1 MEELSTGY
9 GLVEGPTYVPDRG
22 LVFSDVLNGG
32 VHALNL
38 STGVVET
45 LIPHRRGI
53 GGIAPHS
60 SGGFVVSGRNVAVK
74 IPGEE
79 GTHVLL
85 DAKDAGD
92 AAGFND
98 LTTDAAGRVYV
109 GSLGFVA
116 VDPNA
121 VKKPGYLYM
130 IDLDGTAHSLASDIQ
145 LTNGI
150 AVSPDGKRLYH
161 DDLDAHTTLV
171 YDLHEDGTV
180 GQKQALI
187 EHPDSGHPD
196 GMAVAQD
203 GSIWIAMAH
212 QGCVRVFNPDG
223 SERRK
228 LDVPLPMVTSLC
240 FGGSDMQDLFIVT
253 GSIGAGRENAGTIYR
268 ERVDVPGVPIRL
280 ARMPLG

>member
-9 GLVEGPTYVPDRG
+9 GLVEGPVYDPQRG

-38 STGVVET
+38 STGAVET

-53 GGIAPHS
+53 GGMAPHI

-74 IPGEE
+74 IPGQE

-98 LTTDAAGRVYV
+98 LTTDAAGRIYV

-121 VKKPGYLYM
+121 VKKPGLLCM
-130 IDLDGTAHSLASDIQ
+130 IDVDGSAHTLASGIQ

-150 AVSPDGKRLYH
+150 AVSADGKRLYH
-161 DDLDAHTTLV
+161 NDLDAHTTLV
-171 YDLHEDGTV
+171 YALHDDGTV
-180 GQKQALI
+180 GEKQPLI
-187 EHPDSGHPD
+187 VHPNDGHPD

-212 QGCVRVFNPDG
+212 HGCVRVFNPDG

-228 LDVPLPMVTSLC
+228 LDVPLPMVTSMC
-240 FGGSDMQDLFIVT
+240 FGGSDLQELFIVT
-253 GSIGAGRENAGTIYR
+253 GSVGAGRENAGTIYR
-268 ERVDVPGVPIRL
+268 ERVDVPGVPIHP

>member
-9 GLVEGPTYVPDRG
+9 GLVEGPVYDPQRG

-38 STGVVET
+38 STGAVET

-53 GGIAPHS
+53 GGMAPHI

-74 IPGEE
+74 IPGQE

-85 DAKDAGD
+85 DA
-92 AAGFND
+92 
-98 LTTDAAGRVYV
+98 
-109 GSLGFVA
+109 
-116 VDPNA
+116 NA
-121 VKKPGYLYM
+121 VKKPGLLCM
-130 IDLDGTAHSLASDIQ
+130 IDVDGSAHTLASGIQ

-150 AVSPDGKRLYH
+150 AVSADGKRLYH
-161 DDLDAHTTLV
+161 NDLDAHTTLV
-171 YDLHEDGTV
+171 YALHDDGTV
-180 GQKQALI
+180 GEKQPLI
-187 EHPDSGHPD
+187 VHPNDGHPD

-212 QGCVRVFNPDG
+212 HGCVRVFNPDG

-228 LDVPLPMVTSLC
+228 LDVPLPMVTSMC
-240 FGGSDMQDLFIVT
+240 FGGSDLQELFIVT
-253 GSIGAGRENAGTIYR
+253 GSVGAGRENAGTIYR
-268 ERVDVPGVPIRL
+268 ERVDVPGVPIHP